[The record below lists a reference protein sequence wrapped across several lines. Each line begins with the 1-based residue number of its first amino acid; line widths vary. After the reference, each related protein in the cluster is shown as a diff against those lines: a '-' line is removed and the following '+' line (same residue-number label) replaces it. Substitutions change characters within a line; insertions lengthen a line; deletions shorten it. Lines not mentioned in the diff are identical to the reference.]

1 VPERKISFRQKNEYR
16 IFKRR
21 KQGFPAVQDD
31 NKKRPIKILHVAS
44 HNSVRAGGSIQMMRL
59 AIGLKQRG
67 HDVYCAFNIKGGD
80 DPSGLGTFGQL
91 TGAGIK
97 VSSFPMQRLRK
108 YFGMFKFRRFLAS
121 HKFDIVHTHRFRALK
136 FVYTASLG
144 MDIPALLGNKK
155 NSFPISPGQ
164 AKIYGSKKVDSI
176 IVNAQLIKDLFAK
189 TGRVDPDKVEI
200 IYNGVCLELFHPGVD
215 GSRVRESFGIENRV
229 PLFGMIA
236 NFARKKSHDIFFE
249 AAIKVLKEIPDVKFL
264 LAGGGDY
271 KMYQRQVKDSGFGD
285 SFIFAGFRTD
295 VPEVISALDFSLT
308 SSRKGEGLTGSL
320 VESMAMAKPVI
331 TTDVAGNSE
340 FVKHKQTGLLAT
352 AGSVDMMADA
362 MLYFLRNRKEA
373 EAMGRNARA
382 FVRDRVDNKKRTK
395 RFEDLYHGILDR
407 KGVN

>member
-1 VPERKISFRQKNEYR
+1 LIATGYVLASTSFVNNENPLLAPPLLLKPKVPGSQRCNFKCPLVLVPERKISFRQKNEYR

-44 HNSVRAGGSIQMMRL
+44 HNSVRAGGSIQMTRL

-176 IVNAQLIKDLFAK
+176 IKGLSLNYV
-189 TGRVDPDKVEI
+189 
-200 IYNGVCLELFHPGVD
+200 
-215 GSRVRESFGIENRV
+215 
-229 PLFGMIA
+229 
-236 NFARKKSHDIFFE
+236 
-249 AAIKVLKEIPDVKFL
+249 
-264 LAGGGDY
+264 
-271 KMYQRQVKDSGFGD
+271 
-285 SFIFAGFRTD
+285 FILHF
-295 VPEVISALDFSLT
+295 I
-308 SSRKGEGLTGSL
+308 
-320 VESMAMAKPVI
+320 
-331 TTDVAGNSE
+331 
-340 FVKHKQTGLLAT
+340 
-352 AGSVDMMADA
+352 
-362 MLYFLRNRKEA
+362 
-373 EAMGRNARA
+373 
-382 FVRDRVDNKKRTK
+382 
-395 RFEDLYHGILDR
+395 
-407 KGVN
+407 